1 MAAGKTF
8 GAIKAIQF
16 ELWENCDNNC
26 TFCYSK
32 LDRVN
37 CTPEQQLQNIK
48 TVSNM
53 LKDPEKID
61 GYNCVALI
69 GGEFFQGQ
77 LADPKVKEA
86 FMDLIKQINQMI
98 VDGLIEEVWLAATLT
113 RENQSDLYEALN
125 YFEDMSKI
133 LITTSYDTNGRY
145 HLENGKEIWLNNLK
159 LLKDNYK
166 GITIH
171 TQTIIT
177 QAFIDESMNPETNM
191 IMKILQYSLLDFKL
205 PSLYMKYACTLL
217 KEGDKVRQHRDI
229 LMNTLHLYPE
239 KFFIE
244 RREDFIKF
252 IYKIKRIFGNEKL
265 KALCIP
271 EVRSKS
277 LYLLS
282 RDFVNGDRWDLENN
296 DEMAPCGHMIDSY
309 SYLDSNKCARC
320 DVYNI
325 YQLEG

>member
-8 GAIKAIQF
+8 GEIKAIQF

-32 LDRVN
+32 LDRIN
-37 CTPEQQLQNIK
+37 CTPEQQLHNIK
-48 TVSNM
+48 FASDILNDGEKM
-53 LKDPEKID
+53 KD
-61 GYNCVALI
+61 YNCVALI

-77 LADPKVKEA
+77 LADARVKTA
-86 FMDLIKQINQMI
+86 FMDLIKQINHM
-98 VDGLIEEVWLAATLT
+98 VVEGSIEEVWLAATLT
-113 RENQSDLYEALN
+113 RENQSDLYEALD

-133 LITTSYDTNGRY
+133 LITTSYDADGRY
-145 HLENGKEIWLNNLK
+145 HLENGKDIWLNNLK
-159 LLKDNYK
+159 LLKEKYK

-177 QAFIDESMNPETNM
+177 QAFIDETMNPETNM

-205 PSLYMKYACTLL
+205 PSLYMKYACTLS
-217 KEGDKVRQHRDI
+217 KNGDKVTEHRDI
-229 LMNTLHLYPE
+229 LMKTLHLYPK

-244 RREDFIKF
+244 RRGDFIKF
-252 IYKIKRIFGNEKL
+252 CYKIKRLFGKEKL
-265 KALCIP
+265 KALFVA

-277 LYLLS
+277 LYLIS
-282 RDFVNGDRWDLENN
+282 RDFVNSDRWDLENN

-325 YQLEG
+325 YQTED